1 MTPELDSSAAFRL
14 VAQRDLNDI
23 RALRDNEPFTRYW
36 MRRLTAR
43 RDAIAERF
51 YNDPP
56 EKCGKDERESLRLIL
71 HELNA
76 LVGQLDADEASARAS
91 IERLT

>member
-71 HELNA
+71 RELNA
-76 LVGQLDADEASARAS
+76 LVGQMDDDEASARAS